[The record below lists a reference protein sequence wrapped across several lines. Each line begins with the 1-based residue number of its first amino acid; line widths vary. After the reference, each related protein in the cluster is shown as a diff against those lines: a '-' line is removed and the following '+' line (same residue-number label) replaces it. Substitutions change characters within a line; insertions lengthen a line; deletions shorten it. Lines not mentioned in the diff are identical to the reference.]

1 MYHPPYI
8 HIVAAN
14 FYLVPQLPWCIWSIK
29 QPHISYRLQAPA
41 LFTLPSFRWNALL
54 TTSHTKSGVIGIGQW
69 NGARDGRALR
79 RLRLRGGITS
89 CSLSERLC
97 GPVSCILSKPLDGV
111 TSFFLVLQV
120 SRITSCKGRH
130 RRLTQDFLCWY
141 APHLLTECK
150 RERSSHRVCQF
161 FWQLYYLQ
169 MIN

>member
-1 MYHPPYI
+1 MFIQTTGSSHCLDLGKYQPPYI

-41 LFTLPSFRWNALL
+41 SFTLPSFRWNALL

-89 CSLSERLC
+89 CSLSEWLC
-97 GPVSCILSKPLDGV
+97 GPVSCISSKPLDGV

-130 RRLTQDFLCWY
+130 RRLTAGFPVL
-141 APHLLTECK
+141 
-150 RERSSHRVCQF
+150 VCASPS
-161 FWQLYYLQ
+161 
-169 MIN
+169 N